1 MKKLLLPLFI
11 ISPFAFANTPDAC
24 LAIET
29 DTERLQ
35 CYDTYFKKE
44 TKSESNNVEE
54 TAKASWE
61 YSEQKDEMRNS
72 STYYAI
78 NISLNEV
85 QFDFPYQGGSNAFI
99 TLRKDKEF
107 GDDIIIGVSKGQ
119 FNSCIRNCKIAVKF
133 DDEKVEN
140 YTVVGNNSF
149 TNDTL
154 FLSGNKSI
162 KKFADK
168 LKTSKKV
175 VVELDFFQRGREQF
189 SFSIEGLDWKH
200 F

>member
-1 MKKLLLPLFI
+1 MKKLFLPLFI
-11 ISPFAFANTPDAC
+11 VSPFAFANTPNAC

-29 DTERLQ
+29 DAERLQ

-44 TKSESNNVEE
+44 TKAESSKGEE
-54 TAKASWE
+54 ISKSSWE
-61 YSEQKDEMRNS
+61 YSEEKDEMRDS
-72 STYYAI
+72 STYYAV

-99 TLRKDKEF
+99 TLRKGKEL
-107 GDDIIIGVSKGQ
+107 GDDIIIGVNKGQ
-119 FNSCIRNCKIAVKF
+119 FKSCIRNCKIAVKF
-133 DDEKVEN
+133 DNEKVEN
-140 YTVVGNNSF
+140 YTVVGSDSF
-149 TNDTL
+149 ANDIL
-154 FLSGNKSI
+154 FLSGDKSI

-175 VVELDFFQRGREQF
+175 VLELDFFQRGREQF
-189 SFSIEGLDWKH
+189 SFNIEGLDWKH